1 MVELFLKGGIFMWPI
16 LILLVFGLM
25 VAIERV
31 YTLTKA
37 SWATKHFVPKVSK
50 ILQEEGVEKALE
62 LCEKTPGPIAE
73 IFHAGLSKVDQGP
86 EAVEKAI
93 QSAGTV
99 EMAFLDKGMIWL
111 ATVIT
116 LAPLI
121 GFMGTV
127 SGMIRA
133 FNDIAAANDISPAI
147 VASGISEALL
157 TTIFGLV
164 VAVPIQICYNL
175 FTARV
180 DGIVVEMEES
190 SMGLLETLARV
201 QNKKSNKEEK

>member
-121 GFMGTV
+121 GFLGTV

-157 TTIFGLV
+157 TTAFGLI

-175 FTARV
+175 FTSRV

-190 SMGLLETLARV
+190 SMSLLESL
-201 QNKKSNKEEK
+201 NKVKNNQVEK